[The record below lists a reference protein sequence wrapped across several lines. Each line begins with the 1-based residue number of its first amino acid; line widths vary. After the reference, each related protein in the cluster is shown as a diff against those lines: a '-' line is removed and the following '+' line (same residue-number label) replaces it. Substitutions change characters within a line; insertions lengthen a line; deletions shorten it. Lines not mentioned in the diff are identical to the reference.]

1 MTIEARIKSQRIV
14 ALAILTTA
22 LLLLAAVATVGPQL
36 AGDLIASY
44 AQPTYAPEQAEYCPG
59 DVLRADYLIERRH
72 PGPVEIVSSWC
83 TPANVCILALSSVQ
97 HGVIFTPI
105 APITATLTVT
115 IPTSSR
121 LTPGS
126 EWVYAR
132 TVRQAGQAQYDL
144 FTVPFRIA
152 IQCPA
157 Q

>member
-1 MTIEARIKSQRIV
+1 MTVSQLRRGRWAV
-14 ALAILTTA
+14 GLALLTTA
-22 LLLLAAVATVGPQL
+22 SLLLLAVWAVGPQL
-36 AGDLIASY
+36 LQDVGARYG
-44 AQPTYAPEQAEYCPG
+44 QPTYSADRVEYCPG
-59 DVLRADYLIERRH
+59 DVLRADYVIERRH

-83 TPANVCILALSSVQ
+83 TPANVCVLALSSVQ
-97 HGVIFTPI
+97 HGIIFAPT
-105 APITATLTVT
+105 APITATLTIT

-132 TVRQAGQAQYDL
+132 TVRQKGRAQYDL

-152 IQCPA
+152 MQCPV